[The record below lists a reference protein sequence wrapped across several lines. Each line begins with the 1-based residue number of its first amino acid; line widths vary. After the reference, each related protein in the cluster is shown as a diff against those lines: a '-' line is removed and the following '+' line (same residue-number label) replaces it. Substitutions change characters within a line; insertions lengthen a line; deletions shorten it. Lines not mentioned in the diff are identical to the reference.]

1 MRLKNEQIVELYE
14 ALEKITSDKEQ
25 VLSVGLAYKLLR
37 AKQLL
42 KEEAQLIYTLKKQIW
57 LKYGTIDEDKQISIA
72 KEQLQDVVTEISL
85 LYGLEVDID
94 IPTVKLS
101 ELDGL
106 GLNLEEIDGLKYII
120 NPENK

>member
-72 KEQLQDVVTEISL
+72 KKQLQDVVTEISL

>member
-120 NPENK
+120 NPENE

>member
-94 IPTVKLS
+94 IPTIQLS

-106 GLNLEEIDGLKYII
+106 ELNLEEIDGLKYMIS
-120 NPENK
+120 ED

>member
-106 GLNLEEIDGLKYII
+106 GLNLEEIDGLKYMIS
-120 NPENK
+120 ED